1 MLGGGVLGGDWVD
14 GGEGRLGRWVAG
26 GRWAGRSGARTRD
39 VAEVVGG
46 VRGGVRCGWWVRR
59 GVEVCGHEGGCGERW
74 VRMILRS
81 EFLPLV
87 IRIILAQGM

>member
-1 MLGGGVLGGDWVD
+1 MD

-26 GRWAGRSGARTRD
+26 GRWAGRSGARKRD
-39 VAEVVGG
+39 GAEVVGG
-46 VRGGVRCGWWVRR
+46 VRGGVRCGWWVRG